1 MPDDRADT
9 SLTVATEIIVHDADP
24 PALTTDQGDQTM
36 RKTTSTTR
44 SRFAKAA
51 GILAIAAIAGM
62 AAAGGAEAKSKHHG
76 FKGHKGHHGF
86 QFKFYPRHAGYGHG
100 YGRCFYRGWDGR
112 IYRHRHC
119 GRYGY
124 RYDPYYGY

>member
-1 MPDDRADT
+1 MTPN
-9 SLTVATEIIVHDADP
+9 S

-36 RKTTSTTR
+36 TTRKTTSTTR

-51 GILAIAAIAGM
+51 GILAVAAIAGM

-76 FKGHKGHHGF
+76 FKGHHGHKSHHGLH
-86 QFKFYPRHAGYGHG
+86 FKYYPSYAGYGHG

-112 IYRHRHC
+112 IYKHRHC
-119 GRYGY
+119 GKYGY
-124 RYDPYYGY
+124 RHDRYYRY

>member
-1 MPDDRADT
+1 M
-9 SLTVATEIIVHDADP
+9 
-24 PALTTDQGDQTM
+24 TT

-62 AAAGGAEAKSKHHG
+62 AVAGGAEAKSKHHG
-76 FKGHKGHHGF
+76 FKGHHKGHHGF
-86 QFKFYPRHAGYGHG
+86 HFKFYPRYAGYGHG

-119 GRYGY
+119 GKYGY
-124 RYDPYYGY
+124 RYDRHYRY